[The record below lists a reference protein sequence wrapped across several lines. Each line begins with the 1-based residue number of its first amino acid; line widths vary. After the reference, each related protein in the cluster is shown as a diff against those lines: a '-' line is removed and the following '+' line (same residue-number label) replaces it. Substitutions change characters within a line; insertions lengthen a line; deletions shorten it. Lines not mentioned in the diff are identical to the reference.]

1 MEKSIETKRLVLRPW
16 REEDAPFMHQW
27 LCRDDIAKACGVYPH
42 ASVDDSLAAIRHA
55 EHTPGYRVVTLH
67 DGCPVGAVALV
78 EGTERARA
86 AGTQAELIF
95 WIAAPY
101 RGDGYATEACEAML
115 EYGFCEMGFDSASC
129 NIVGMNDRPMKTAVR
144 LGFEYAFV
152 ERTRLCDGE
161 VTSLVYTVMLKESW
175 TYRHR
180 QR

>member
-1 MEKSIETKRLVLRPW
+1 MTKRLVLRPW
-16 REEDAPFMHQW
+16 RDEDAPFMYEW
-27 LCRDDIAKACGVYPH
+27 LRRDEIAKACGVRPH
-42 ASVDDSLAAIRHA
+42 IGMDDSLAAIRSA
-55 EHTPGYRVVTLH
+55 EHTPDCRVVTLH

-78 EGTERARA
+78 EDTGRAVA

-101 RGDGYATEACEAML
+101 RGSGYAAEACEAML
-115 EYGFCEMGFDSASC
+115 RRGFEDLGFDSVSC

-152 ERTRLCDGE
+152 ERTRLFDGE
-161 VTSLVYTVMLKESW
+161 ITSLVYTVMLKENW

-180 QR
+180 LG

>member
-1 MEKSIETKRLVLRPW
+1 MENVIETKRLVLRPW

-27 LCRDDIAKACGVYPH
+27 LCRDDIAKACGVHPH
-42 ASVDDSLAAIRHA
+42 ASIDDSLAAIRHA

-78 EGTERARA
+78 EGTERART

-115 EYGFCEMGFDSASC
+115 EYCFCEMGFDSASR
-129 NIVGMNDRPMKTAVR
+129 NIVGMNDRPMKTEVR
-144 LGFEYAFV
+144 LGF
-152 ERTRLCDGE
+152 G
-161 VTSLVYTVMLKESW
+161 
-175 TYRHR
+175 
-180 QR
+180 